1 MKRMLAVMT
10 VVGITLL
17 EGCAPKQ
24 VPEMPPPPMP
34 QQQMGYPGAPPP
46 PSGIPPSGPPPQVG
60 LPPPGAPPQEPIMEE
75 VAERVIAHYQTSSCQ
90 TLARERSHPP
100 TGQRAQM
107 KQRAML
113 VLRDDPQLRTQ
124 FLDRVAAPIANK
136 LFECDLIP

>member
-10 VVGITLL
+10 VVGLTLL

-46 PSGIPPSGPPPQVG
+46 QVE
-60 LPPPGAPPQEPIMEE
+60 LPPPGAPSQEPVMDQ
-75 VAERVIAHYQTSSCQ
+75 VAARVIAHYQNSSCE
-90 TLARERSHPP
+90 TLALERSQPP
-100 TGQRAQM
+100 IGQRAEM
-107 KQRAML
+107 RQRAL
-113 VLRDDPQLRTQ
+113 QVLRDDSQLRTQ
-124 FLDRVAAPIANK
+124 FLARVAAPIANK

>member
-10 VVGITLL
+10 VVGLTLL

-46 PSGIPPSGPPPQVG
+46 QVE
-60 LPPPGAPPQEPIMEE
+60 LPPPGAPSQEPVMDQ
-75 VAERVIAHYQTSSCQ
+75 VAARVIAHYQNSSCE
-90 TLARERSHPP
+90 TLALERSQPP
-100 TGQRAQM
+100 IGQRAEM
-107 KQRAML
+107 RQRAL
-113 VLRDDPQLRTQ
+113 QVLRDDSQLRTQ

>member
-10 VVGITLL
+10 VVGLTLL

-34 QQQMGYPGAPPP
+34 PQQMGAYPGA
-46 PSGIPPSGPPPQVG
+46 PPQVG
-60 LPPPGAPPQEPIMEE
+60 LPPVGAPSQEPIMEH
-75 VAERVIAHYQTSSCQ
+75 VAELVIAHYQTSSCQ
-90 TLARERSHPP
+90 TLARERSQPP
-100 TGQRAQM
+100 RGQRAQM
-107 KQRAML
+107 KQRAMQ
-113 VLRDDPQLRTQ
+113 VLRDDPQLRMQ

>member
-24 VPEMPPPPMP
+24 VPELPPPMP

-46 PSGIPPSGPPPQVG
+46 PYEPPPQVG
-60 LPPPGAPPQEPIMEE
+60 LPAPGAPSQEPVMDQ
-75 VAERVIAHYQTSSCQ
+75 VAARVIAHYQTSSCE
-90 TLARERSHPP
+90 TLALERSQPP
-100 TGQRAQM
+100 IGQRAEM
-107 KQRAML
+107 KQRAMQ

-124 FLDRVAAPIANK
+124 FLDRVAAPVANK
-136 LFECDLIP
+136 LFECGLLP